1 MSIRVE
7 IAQRRKRRAHQ
18 KNLLPASILDGAALL
33 TTTTNNKRAHFF
45 VPPRSIHRCRPPSPS
60 TNSRINNS
68 MPATTLFD
76 RADFDSVI
84 RTTTSSVMD
93 ATPVKKT
100 NDAASAPSR
109 DVSPSTSSESVG
121 SSDED
126 DIASLTGVIGTLR
139 LSSSSRL
146 NNTIAPSEH
155 KVAEN
160 EGRHAVEPLLKDNP
174 NRFVLFPI
182 QDNDVSF

>member
-1 MSIRVE
+1 MARLCFV
-7 IAQRRKRRAHQ
+7 
-18 KNLLPASILDGAALL
+18 L
-33 TTTTNNKRAHFF
+33 TMIPQTTRSLFD
-45 VPPRSIHRCRPPSPS
+45 PPHSIHRCRPPSTI
-60 TNSRINNS
+60 TNSINNT

-93 ATPVKKT
+93 AMPVKT
-100 NDAASAPSR
+100 NEAPSR
-109 DVSPSTSSESVG
+109 DVVSPSTSSESVG
-121 SSDED
+121 SDMD
-126 DIASLTGVIGTLR
+126 DIASLTGVIGTLQ

-146 NNTIAPSEH
+146 NTIAPSEH

-182 QDNDVSF
+182 QDNDVSLMCRRCCCCPCLYESVCVCAAVQLSS